1 MSNESNPR
9 LLAPRKRL
17 ARMAAKRDLRLWAA
31 TALLAVRSKENSP
44 EHTAELRDNAHE
56 NLHSLKI
63 SALASKREMN
73 ILSSAT
79 ALNPTFPDDLPLA
92 GTPHLEAESQDA
104 CRNADRDLGLHCT
117 IDHPG
122 GGELA
127 RSRLVSLN
135 VSRRSLNAETICT
148 SANRPFPGVLSRP
161 RGAQIMA
168 PVLGSNASESRAGK
182 ERLKSN
188 VGRC

>member
-1 MSNESNPR
+1 
-9 LLAPRKRL
+9 
-17 ARMAAKRDLRLWAA
+17 
-31 TALLAVRSKENSP
+31 
-44 EHTAELRDNAHE
+44 
-56 NLHSLKI
+56 
-63 SALASKREMN
+63 MN

-79 ALNPTFPDDLPLA
+79 ALNPTFPDDLSLA

-117 IDHPG
+117 IDNPG

-127 RSRLVSLN
+127 RSKLVSLS

-148 SANRPFPGVLSRP
+148 SANRPYSGVLFRP
-161 RGAQIMA
+161 RGTQIMA
-168 PVLGSNASESRAGK
+168 RVLGSNASESRAGK

-188 VGRC
+188 VWKMLDGLLSLLILSCRSYARCCEKLDIKHT